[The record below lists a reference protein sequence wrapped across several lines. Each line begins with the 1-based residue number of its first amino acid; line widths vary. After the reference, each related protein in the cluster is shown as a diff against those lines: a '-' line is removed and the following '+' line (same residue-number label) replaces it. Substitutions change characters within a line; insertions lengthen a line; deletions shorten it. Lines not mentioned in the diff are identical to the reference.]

1 MTVLIMLGLDPVMID
16 NPLPSR
22 YLTLVLHSLIDICPA
37 RPALDTFLQLSLIHI

>member
-22 YLTLVLHSLIDICPA
+22 TLP
-37 RPALDTFLQLSLIHI
+37 LSSTP